1 MQQGTIVK
9 ALSGFYYV
17 STDGEP
23 IACRARGKF
32 RKEGMSPMVGDVVNI
47 DVDNGTG
54 TVKEILPRKN
64 AFVRPAV
71 ANIDLLVIIAAAV
84 IPVTDPYLIDRVV
97 AMAEHCDCD
106 SLICINKADLHPGDA
121 LYETYRAAGFQTIR
135 TSAVSGEGIA
145 ALRAAIDGKTCA
157 FTGNSG
163 VGKSS
168 ILNAIAPQFGIQ
180 VGEVSEKLGRGRHT
194 TRHVELFDL
203 GNRTFIADTPG
214 FSSFDNEKTE
224 PIRCEELQYAFR
236 EFRPYLGQCR
246 FRDCAHLKEPGCAVL
261 AALAA
266 GDIAQSRHDS
276 YARLYDL
283 ASKVK
288 EWELK

>member
-1 MQQGTIVK
+1 MPQGTIVK

-17 STDGEP
+17 STEDGTV
-23 IACRARGKF
+23 ACRARGKF
-32 RKEGMSPMVGDVVNI
+32 RKDGMSPMVGDVVMI
-47 DVDNGTG
+47 EVANGSG
-54 TVKEILPRKN
+54 TVKEILPRRN

-71 ANIDLLVIIAAAV
+71 ANMDLLVIIASAV

-97 AMAEHCDCD
+97 AMAEHCHCD
-106 SLICINKADLHPGDA
+106 SLICINKADLNPGDA
-121 LYETYRAAGFQTIR
+121 LYELYHASGFHTIR
-135 TSAVSGEGIA
+135 TSAVSGDGIA
-145 ALRAAIDGKTCA
+145 ELRAAVAGKTCA

-168 ILNAIAPQFGIQ
+168 ILNAIAPEFRIQ

-203 GNRTFIADTPG
+203 GNHTFLADTPG

-261 AALAA
+261 AAVETGA
-266 GDIAQSRHDS
+266 IQKSRHDS
-276 YARLYDL
+276 YARLYEL

-288 EWELK
+288 AWELK